1 MSRKKAVRQL
11 RAIFAMEKL
20 KQRDLAPTRVLKP
33 SKEAG
38 ITRVRDFYDIHS
50 YAVSGM
56 TLLDPDGYRELLSI
70 GMSDAELGTAAHTAL
85 AASRFLELNDP
96 EWDRVK
102 AHWNLE
108 QAKKDEERLKAR
120 AGVKTRKALYK
131 GAGRVILIQED
142 GQISIRPSRY
152 GGGEDWYPVQAH
164 EPANLPENVTDEELG
179 AVIRRELDISTS
191 AR

>member
-1 MSRKKAVRQL
+1 MSRENAVRQL
-11 RAIFAMEKL
+11 RASFAKEK
-20 KQRDLAPTRVLKP
+20 RERPDLWLPQVLNP
-33 SKEAG
+33 SKRAG
-38 ITRVRDFYDIHS
+38 ITRFRDFYDIHS

-70 GMSDAELGTAAHTAL
+70 GMSDAELGTAVRTAL
-85 AASRFLELNDP
+85 TTSRFMESNDP

-108 QAKKDEERLKAR
+108 QAKEDEDRLKAR
-120 AGVKTRKALYK
+120 AGVKTRKALYNA
-131 GAGRVILIQED
+131 AGRVFLIQED
-142 GQISIRPSRY
+142 GRITVETNRY
-152 GGGEDWYPVQAH
+152 GGGEDWFPIKGRAPVI
-164 EPANLPENVTDEELG
+164 LSKSVSDEELG